1 MKYFLRTLLSAVLW
15 AIVAILLLFVGSGLF
30 QRIFNRGGYTG
41 LFGIGYAVVVSG
53 SMKPVFNEN
62 DMIIY
67 QTHDRADYQPGDIVV
82 YVRDQGTD
90 NEILITHR
98 LIGISE
104 DQLITKG
111 DANSISDKPIGWDQL
126 IGRVVF
132 LIPGIGKAVE
142 FLRTPLG
149 ILVSVVLIVALSVIN
164 LLPVLRSHTK
174 KKAETVN
181 GGTIRY

>member
-1 MKYFLRTLLSAVLW
+1 MKFFLKTLLSALLW
-15 AIVAILLLFVGSGLF
+15 AIVAVLLLFVGSGLF
-30 QRIFNRGGYTG
+30 QRIFNPGGYTG
-41 LFGIGYAVVVSG
+41 LFGVGYAVVVSG
-53 SMKPVFNEN
+53 SMKPVFKEN

-67 QTHDRADYQPGDIVV
+67 QKHDRKDYRTGDIVV
-82 YVRDQGTD
+82 YVRDRGTED
-90 NEILITHR
+90 EILITHR

-132 LIPGIGKAVE
+132 LVPGIGKLVE
-142 FLRTPLG
+142 FMRTPVG
-149 ILVSVVLIVALSVIN
+149 ILIAVILIIGLSALN
-164 LLPVLRSHTK
+164 LMPVMRPRWR

-181 GGTIRY
+181 GDSIRY

>member
-1 MKYFLRTLLSAVLW
+1 MKFFLKTLFSAILW

-30 QRIFNRGGYTG
+30 QRIVNRDGYTG

-53 SMKPVFNEN
+53 SMKPVFQEN

-67 QTHDRADYQPGDIVV
+67 QAHDRSDYKTGDIVV
-82 YVRDQGTD
+82 FVRDRGTED
-90 NEILITHR
+90 EILITHR

-111 DANSISDKPIGWDQL
+111 DANSISDKPIKWDQL
-126 IGRVVF
+126 VGRVVF
-132 LIPGIGKAVE
+132 LIPGVGKAVE
-142 FLRTPLG
+142 FLRTPAGL
-149 ILVSVVLIVALSVIN
+149 ILSVAVIVVLSVIN
-164 LLPVLRSHTK
+164 LLPVLGKRSK

-181 GGTIRY
+181 GGKIRY

>member
-1 MKYFLRTLLSAVLW
+1 MKFFLKTLLSAILW
-15 AIVAILLLFVGSGLF
+15 AVIAILLVFVGSGIF

-41 LFGIGYAVVVSG
+41 IFGIGYAVVVSG

-67 QTHDRADYQPGDIVV
+67 QTHDREDYKTGDIVV
-82 YVRDQGTD
+82 YVRDQGTED
-90 NEILITHR
+90 EILITHR

-104 DQLITKG
+104 NQLITKG
-111 DANSISDKPIGWDQL
+111 DANSISDKPISWDQL

-132 LIPGIGKAVE
+132 LIPGVGKAVE

-149 ILVSVVLIVALSVIN
+149 ILLSVLLIIALSIVN
-164 LLPVLRSHTK
+164 LLPVIKSRGR